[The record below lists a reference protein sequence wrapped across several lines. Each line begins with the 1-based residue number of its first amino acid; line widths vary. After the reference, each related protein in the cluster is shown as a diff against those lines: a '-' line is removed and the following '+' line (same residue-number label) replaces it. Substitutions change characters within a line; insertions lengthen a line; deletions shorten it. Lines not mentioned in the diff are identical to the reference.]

1 MRPALCRKGGLAAD
15 VDDAIAKFLDGGE
28 DGEDAELK
36 GRAAGRKE
44 NSSFSCFA

>member
-28 DGEDAELK
+28 DAELK